1 MLPMHPRF
9 GHHVVSSE
17 ENECTGRTAIER
29 SSLARWQDK
38 GSYEDFGYL
47 LKWHRVRLVSIP
59 PSSRTMLQMCQ
70 SKYYLGFGQIET

>member
-47 LKWHRVRLVSIP
+47 LKWHRVRLV
-59 PSSRTMLQMCQ
+59 
-70 SKYYLGFGQIET
+70 